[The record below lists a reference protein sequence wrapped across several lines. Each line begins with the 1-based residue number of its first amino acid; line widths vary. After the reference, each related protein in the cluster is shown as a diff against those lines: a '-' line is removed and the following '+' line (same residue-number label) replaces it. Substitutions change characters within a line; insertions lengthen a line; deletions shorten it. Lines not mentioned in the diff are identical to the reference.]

1 MSIPNHEHVL
11 KIMHSL
17 RFTHLII
24 SWEVS
29 KESVVNVLKPPQ
41 FWASATRSRC
51 SRKSWA
57 TCHYCD
63 ITHRMSRGWSFIQF
77 VPVHNQWV
85 PLFHLQ
91 GQRCSWVS
99 LGPIGSQLVMEFFTE
114 DHTLD
119 ADHHEWIRKKKSF
132 YLRENNVEAQ
142 AHATK
147 NNISTIGTGWNLVFC
162 WRSWRSQETAIGCG
176 EGFKDLSAQ
185 DLTSR

>member
-1 MSIPNHEHVL
+1 MTHPQVDKRGTQKRAISILNHEHVL

-29 KESVVNVLKPPQ
+29 KESVVNPLKPPQ

-57 TCHYCD
+57 TCQYCD
-63 ITHRMSRGWSFIQF
+63 ITQNEPGVKLHSV

-99 LGPIGSQLVMEFFTE
+99 FRSHWVPAGHWVFTE
-114 DHTLD
+114 DPTLD
-119 ADHHEWIRKKKSF
+119 ADHHEWIQKKKSF
-132 YLRENNVEAQ
+132 YLGESQCRSP
-142 AHATK
+142 
-147 NNISTIGTGWNLVFC
+147 STCNKKIYQHHWD
-162 WRSWRSQETAIGCG
+162 WM
-176 EGFKDLSAQ
+176 
-185 DLTSR
+185 